1 LKSLPG
7 TGGPQPIIVYF
18 STLLESTKLNEIESI
33 ELARPVLQQGKIKVL
48 EEWIKNDKLTFTT
61 QLGDMIKQFNPQL
74 ALNIYMRSES
84 SDTPERV
91 IQGLIETGQHDKIM
105 AYCQKVNYSPDFVKI
120 LRNMVP
126 VNPEAAVGLAKM
138 ITNRDNGNIPKA
150 SVDSVVQ
157 VFLENGRIQ
166 ETTAFLLE
174 ALASNRPD
182 EAHLQ
187 TKLFEINLMSAPNVA
202 EGIFQM
208 NRFTHYDRERVAR
221 LCE

>member
-1 LKSLPG
+1 
-7 TGGPQPIIVYF
+7 
-18 STLLESTKLNEIESI
+18 
-33 ELARPVLQQGKIKVL
+33 L

-74 ALNIYMRSES
+74 ALSIYMRSES
-84 SDTPERV
+84 QDTPERV

-150 SVDSVVQ
+150 SVDSVV
-157 VFLENGRIQ
+157 
-166 ETTAFLLE
+166 
-174 ALASNRPD
+174 
-182 EAHLQ
+182 
-187 TKLFEINLMSAPNVA
+187 
-202 EGIFQM
+202 
-208 NRFTHYDRERVAR
+208 
-221 LCE
+221 